1 VNDVTPILK
10 GGQRQLQPVCDI
22 LQETHDPFA
31 LQNPS
36 DRGGMGGGYVAAGK
50 DSLKAAGAA
59 RSGRHQFIAIR
70 RWIATMPPIFS
81 LSWINLPR

>member
-1 VNDVTPILK
+1 MAPILR

-36 DRGGMGGGYVAAGK
+36 DRGGMGGGDVAAGK
-50 DSLKAAGAA
+50 ESVIAPGAA
-59 RSGRHQFIAIR
+59 RFGRHEFIAIS

>member
-1 VNDVTPILK
+1 VVPILR

-36 DRGGMGGGYVAAGK
+36 DRGGMGGRDVAG
-50 DSLKAAGAA
+50 GQNGPGMA
-59 RSGRHQFIAIR
+59 RG
-70 RWIATMPPIFS
+70 WIATLPPMFS